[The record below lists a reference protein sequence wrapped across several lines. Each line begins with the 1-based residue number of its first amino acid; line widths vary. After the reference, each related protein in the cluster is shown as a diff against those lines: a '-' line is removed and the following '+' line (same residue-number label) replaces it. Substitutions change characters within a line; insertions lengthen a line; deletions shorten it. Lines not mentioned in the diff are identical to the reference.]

1 MTANTD
7 VAERLRSTV
16 AKELKQDISSITPE
30 HTLRGDLKL
39 NSLDAIE
46 LMFRIEEEFDLSI
59 PDDDM
64 QGFVKVGDVIDYL
77 QRRLSG
83 EPGAPA
89 PKAAATTPAAA
100 PAPPVFQDDRRG
112 AASDAG
118 AKSRRQEGQA
128 EGSAPSCLRR
138 HPGSASATFARSSA
152 ATSSDPTRSSFRASP
167 VWKRPGRGIW
177 PT

>member
-16 AKELKQDISSITPE
+16 AKELKQDVSSITPE

-89 PKAAATTPAAA
+89 PKAAATPSAAA
-100 PAPPVFQDDRRG
+100 PAPPVFKT
-112 AASDAG
+112 AAAAQRVTPAPKAAG
-118 AKSRRQEGQA
+118 ARPRATPAPKAAAKKAKPKAARR
-128 EGSAPSCLRR
+128 
-138 HPGSASATFARSSA
+138 
-152 ATSSDPTRSSFRASP
+152 RA
-167 VWKRPGRGIW
+167 
-177 PT
+177 

>member
-7 VAERLRSTV
+7 VAERLRATV
-16 AKELKQDISSITPE
+16 AKELKQDVSSITTE

-83 EPGAPA
+83 ESGAPA
-89 PKAAATTPAAA
+89 PKAAAAPAP
-100 PAPPVFQDDRRG
+100 PAPPVFKT
-112 AASDAG
+112 A
-118 AKSRRQEGQA
+118 
-128 EGSAPSCLRR
+128 
-138 HPGSASATFARSSA
+138 A
-152 ATSSDPTRSSFRASP
+152 ATQRETTAPKAAAARPRATP
-167 VWKRPGRGIW
+167 PPKAAVKKAKPKAARRRA
-177 PT
+177 

>member
-1 MTANTD
+1 MTAKTD

-16 AKELKQDISSITPE
+16 AKELKQDVSSITTE

-64 QGFVKVGDVIDYL
+64 QAFVKVGDVIDYL

-89 PKAAATTPAAA
+89 PKAAATPPAAA
-100 PAPPVFQDDRRG
+100 PPPPVFKTAAAAQRVTPAPKAAAKKAKPKAARR
-112 AASDAG
+112 
-118 AKSRRQEGQA
+118 
-128 EGSAPSCLRR
+128 
-138 HPGSASATFARSSA
+138 
-152 ATSSDPTRSSFRASP
+152 RA
-167 VWKRPGRGIW
+167 
-177 PT
+177 

>member
-1 MTANTD
+1 MTND
-7 VAERLRSTV
+7 VAERLRATV
-16 AKELKQDISSITPE
+16 AKELKQDVSSITPE

-83 EPGAPA
+83 EIAAPASKATPAPAATAPAPAVFKTAAAAQRGTPA
-89 PKAAATTPAAA
+89 PKAAAKKAKPKAA
-100 PAPPVFQDDRRG
+100 RR
-112 AASDAG
+112 
-118 AKSRRQEGQA
+118 R
-128 EGSAPSCLRR
+128 
-138 HPGSASATFARSSA
+138 
-152 ATSSDPTRSSFRASP
+152 
-167 VWKRPGRGIW
+167 V
-177 PT
+177 

>member
-7 VAERLRSTV
+7 VAERLRATV
-16 AKELKQDISSITPE
+16 AKELKQDVSSITTE

-83 EPGAPA
+83 ESGAPA
-89 PKAAATTPAAA
+89 AKAAAAPAA
-100 PAPPVFQDDRRG
+100 PAPPVFKT
-112 AASDAG
+112 A
-118 AKSRRQEGQA
+118 
-128 EGSAPSCLRR
+128 
-138 HPGSASATFARSSA
+138 A
-152 ATSSDPTRSSFRASP
+152 ATQRETTAPKAAAARPRATP
-167 VWKRPGRGIW
+167 PPKAAVKKAKPKAARRRA
-177 PT
+177 

>member
-16 AKELKQDISSITPE
+16 AKELKQDVSSITPE

-89 PKAAATTPAAA
+89 PKAAATPPAAA
-100 PAPPVFQDDRRG
+100 PAPPVFKTAAAAQRVTAAPKAAAKKAKPKAARR
-112 AASDAG
+112 
-118 AKSRRQEGQA
+118 
-128 EGSAPSCLRR
+128 
-138 HPGSASATFARSSA
+138 
-152 ATSSDPTRSSFRASP
+152 RA
-167 VWKRPGRGIW
+167 
-177 PT
+177 

>member
-7 VAERLRSTV
+7 VAERLRATV
-16 AKELKQDISSITPE
+16 AKELKQDVSSITTE

-83 EPGAPA
+83 ESGAPA
-89 PKAAATTPAAA
+89 PKAAAAPAA
-100 PAPPVFQDDRRG
+100 PAPPVFKT
-112 AASDAG
+112 A
-118 AKSRRQEGQA
+118 
-128 EGSAPSCLRR
+128 
-138 HPGSASATFARSSA
+138 A
-152 ATSSDPTRSSFRASP
+152 ATQRETTAPKAAAARPRATP
-167 VWKRPGRGIW
+167 PPKAAAKKAKPKAARRRA
-177 PT
+177 

>member
-7 VAERLRSTV
+7 VAERLRATV
-16 AKELKQDISSITPE
+16 AKELKQDVSSITTE

-83 EPGAPA
+83 ESGTPA
-89 PKAAATTPAAA
+89 PKAAAAPAA
-100 PAPPVFQDDRRG
+100 PAPPVFKT
-112 AASDAG
+112 A
-118 AKSRRQEGQA
+118 
-128 EGSAPSCLRR
+128 
-138 HPGSASATFARSSA
+138 A
-152 ATSSDPTRSSFRASP
+152 ATQRETAAPKAAAARPRATP
-167 VWKRPGRGIW
+167 PPKAAAKKAKPKAARRRA
-177 PT
+177 

>member
-16 AKELKQDISSITPE
+16 AKELKQDVSSITPE

-89 PKAAATTPAAA
+89 PKAAATPPAAA
-100 PAPPVFQDDRRG
+100 PAPPVFKTAAAAQRVTPAPKATG
-112 AASDAG
+112 A
-118 AKSRRQEGQA
+118 
-128 EGSAPSCLRR
+128 
-138 HPGSASATFARSSA
+138 
-152 ATSSDPTRSSFRASP
+152 
-167 VWKRPGRGIW
+167 RPGATPAPKAAAKKAKPKAARRRA
-177 PT
+177 

>member
-7 VAERLRSTV
+7 VAERLRATV
-16 AKELKQDISSITPE
+16 AKELKQDVSSITTE

-64 QGFVKVGDVIDYL
+64 QGFVKVGDVIEYL

-89 PKAAATTPAAA
+89 PKAAAA
-100 PAPPVFQDDRRG
+100 PAPPVFKTAAAAQRETPTPKAAAARPRATPPPKAAAKKAKPKAARR
-112 AASDAG
+112 
-118 AKSRRQEGQA
+118 
-128 EGSAPSCLRR
+128 
-138 HPGSASATFARSSA
+138 
-152 ATSSDPTRSSFRASP
+152 RA
-167 VWKRPGRGIW
+167 
-177 PT
+177 

>member
-16 AKELKQDISSITPE
+16 AKELKQDVSSITPE

-77 QRRLSG
+77 ERRLSG

-89 PKAAATTPAAA
+89 PKAVATPPAAA
-100 PAPPVFQDDRRG
+100 PAPPVFKTAAAAQRVTAAPKAAAKKAKPKAARR
-112 AASDAG
+112 
-118 AKSRRQEGQA
+118 
-128 EGSAPSCLRR
+128 
-138 HPGSASATFARSSA
+138 
-152 ATSSDPTRSSFRASP
+152 RA
-167 VWKRPGRGIW
+167 
-177 PT
+177 

>member
-7 VAERLRSTV
+7 VAERLRATV
-16 AKELKQDISSITPE
+16 AKELKQDVSSITTE

-83 EPGAPA
+83 ESGAPA
-89 PKAAATTPAAA
+89 PKAAAAPAA
-100 PAPPVFQDDRRG
+100 PAPPVFKT
-112 AASDAG
+112 A
-118 AKSRRQEGQA
+118 
-128 EGSAPSCLRR
+128 
-138 HPGSASATFARSSA
+138 A
-152 ATSSDPTRSSFRASP
+152 ATQRETAAPKAAAARPRATP
-167 VWKRPGRGIW
+167 PPKAAAKKAKPKAERRRA
-177 PT
+177 

>member
-1 MTANTD
+1 MTANID

-16 AKELKQDISSITPE
+16 AKELKQDVSSITLE

-77 QRRLSG
+77 QRRLGG

-89 PKAAATTPAAA
+89 PKAAPTPPAAA
-100 PAPPVFQDDRRG
+100 PPPPVFKTAAAAQRVTPAPKAAAKKAKPKAARR
-112 AASDAG
+112 
-118 AKSRRQEGQA
+118 
-128 EGSAPSCLRR
+128 
-138 HPGSASATFARSSA
+138 
-152 ATSSDPTRSSFRASP
+152 RA
-167 VWKRPGRGIW
+167 
-177 PT
+177 

>member
-16 AKELKQDISSITPE
+16 AKELKQDVSSITPE

-83 EPGAPA
+83 EPAAPA
-89 PKAAATTPAAA
+89 PKAAAA
-100 PAPPVFQDDRRG
+100 PAPPVFKTAAAAQRVAPAPKAAARPRATPAPKAAAKKAKPKAARR
-112 AASDAG
+112 
-118 AKSRRQEGQA
+118 
-128 EGSAPSCLRR
+128 
-138 HPGSASATFARSSA
+138 
-152 ATSSDPTRSSFRASP
+152 RA
-167 VWKRPGRGIW
+167 
-177 PT
+177 

>member
-1 MTANTD
+1 MTVKTD

-16 AKELKQDISSITPE
+16 AKELKQDVSSITTE

-64 QGFVKVGDVIDYL
+64 HAFVSVGDVIDYL

-89 PKAAATTPAAA
+89 PKPAPTPPPPGFKTAAAA
-100 PAPPVFQDDRRG
+100 
-112 AASDAG
+112 
-118 AKSRRQEGQA
+118 
-128 EGSAPSCLRR
+128 
-138 HPGSASATFARSSA
+138 
-152 ATSSDPTRSSFRASP
+152 
-167 VWKRPGRGIW
+167 
-177 PT
+177 

>member
-7 VAERLRSTV
+7 VAERLRATV
-16 AKELKQDISSITPE
+16 AKELKQDVSSITTE

-83 EPGAPA
+83 ESGAPA
-89 PKAAATTPAAA
+89 PKAAAAPAA
-100 PAPPVFQDDRRG
+100 PAPPVFKT
-112 AASDAG
+112 A
-118 AKSRRQEGQA
+118 
-128 EGSAPSCLRR
+128 
-138 HPGSASATFARSSA
+138 A
-152 ATSSDPTRSSFRASP
+152 ATQRETAAPKAAAARPRATP
-167 VWKRPGRGIW
+167 PPKAAVKKAKPKAARRRA
-177 PT
+177 

>member
-16 AKELKQDISSITPE
+16 AKELKQDVSSITPE

-83 EPGAPA
+83 EPGVPA
-89 PKAAATTPAAA
+89 PKAAATPPAAA
-100 PAPPVFQDDRRG
+100 PAPPVFKTTAAAQRVTPAPKAAAKKAKPKAARR
-112 AASDAG
+112 
-118 AKSRRQEGQA
+118 
-128 EGSAPSCLRR
+128 
-138 HPGSASATFARSSA
+138 
-152 ATSSDPTRSSFRASP
+152 RA
-167 VWKRPGRGIW
+167 
-177 PT
+177 

>member
-1 MTANTD
+1 MTANID

-16 AKELKQDISSITPE
+16 AKELKQDVSSITLE

-64 QGFVKVGDVIDYL
+64 QAFVKVGDVIDYL

-89 PKAAATTPAAA
+89 PKAAATPPAAA
-100 PAPPVFQDDRRG
+100 PPPPVFKTAAAAQRVTPAPKAAAKKAKPKAARR
-112 AASDAG
+112 
-118 AKSRRQEGQA
+118 
-128 EGSAPSCLRR
+128 
-138 HPGSASATFARSSA
+138 
-152 ATSSDPTRSSFRASP
+152 RA
-167 VWKRPGRGIW
+167 
-177 PT
+177 

>member
-7 VAERLRSTV
+7 VAERLRATV
-16 AKELKQDISSITPE
+16 AKELKQDVSSITPE

-100 PAPPVFQDDRRG
+100 PAPPVFKTAAAAQRVTPAPKAAAKKAKPKAARR
-112 AASDAG
+112 
-118 AKSRRQEGQA
+118 
-128 EGSAPSCLRR
+128 
-138 HPGSASATFARSSA
+138 
-152 ATSSDPTRSSFRASP
+152 RA
-167 VWKRPGRGIW
+167 
-177 PT
+177 

>member
-16 AKELKQDISSITPE
+16 AKELKQDVSSITPE

-89 PKAAATTPAAA
+89 PKAAATPPAAA
-100 PAPPVFQDDRRG
+100 PAPPVFKTTAATQRVTPAPKAAARKAKPKAARRG
-112 AASDAG
+112 A
-118 AKSRRQEGQA
+118 
-128 EGSAPSCLRR
+128 
-138 HPGSASATFARSSA
+138 
-152 ATSSDPTRSSFRASP
+152 
-167 VWKRPGRGIW
+167 
-177 PT
+177 

>member
-16 AKELKQDISSITPE
+16 AKELKQDVSSITPE

-89 PKAAATTPAAA
+89 PKAAAT
-100 PAPPVFQDDRRG
+100 PAPPVFKTAAAAQRVAPAPKAADAQSRATPSPKAAAKKAKPKAARR
-112 AASDAG
+112 
-118 AKSRRQEGQA
+118 
-128 EGSAPSCLRR
+128 
-138 HPGSASATFARSSA
+138 
-152 ATSSDPTRSSFRASP
+152 RA
-167 VWKRPGRGIW
+167 
-177 PT
+177 

>member
-1 MTANTD
+1 MTDNTD
-7 VAERLRSTV
+7 VAERLRATV
-16 AKELKQDISSITPE
+16 AKELKQDVSSITTE

-83 EPGAPA
+83 ESGAPA
-89 PKAAATTPAAA
+89 PKTAPAPAA
-100 PAPPVFQDDRRG
+100 PAPPVFKT
-112 AASDAG
+112 A
-118 AKSRRQEGQA
+118 
-128 EGSAPSCLRR
+128 
-138 HPGSASATFARSSA
+138 A
-152 ATSSDPTRSSFRASP
+152 ATQRETTAPKAAAARPRATP
-167 VWKRPGRGIW
+167 PPKAAAKKAKPKAARRRA
-177 PT
+177 

>member
-7 VAERLRSTV
+7 VAERLRTTV
-16 AKELKQDISSITPE
+16 AKELKQDVSSITTE

-83 EPGAPA
+83 ESGTPA
-89 PKAAATTPAAA
+89 PKAAAAPAA
-100 PAPPVFQDDRRG
+100 PAPPVFKT
-112 AASDAG
+112 A
-118 AKSRRQEGQA
+118 
-128 EGSAPSCLRR
+128 
-138 HPGSASATFARSSA
+138 A
-152 ATSSDPTRSSFRASP
+152 ATQRETAAPKAAAARPRATP
-167 VWKRPGRGIW
+167 PPKAAAKKAKPKAARRRA
-177 PT
+177 

>member
-1 MTANTD
+1 MTVKTD

-16 AKELKQDISSITPE
+16 AKELKQDVSSITTE

-46 LMFRIEEEFDLSI
+46 LMFRIEEEFNLSI

-64 QGFVKVGDVIDYL
+64 QAFVKVGDVIDYL

-89 PKAAATTPAAA
+89 PKAAATPPAA
-100 PAPPVFQDDRRG
+100 PPPVFKTAAAVQRVMPAPKAAAKKAKPKAARR
-112 AASDAG
+112 
-118 AKSRRQEGQA
+118 
-128 EGSAPSCLRR
+128 
-138 HPGSASATFARSSA
+138 
-152 ATSSDPTRSSFRASP
+152 RA
-167 VWKRPGRGIW
+167 
-177 PT
+177 

>member
-83 EPGAPA
+83 EPGALVPKAAAPPPAAASAPPVFKTAAAAQRVTPAPKDTGARPRPTPA
-89 PKAAATTPAAA
+89 PKAAAKKAKPKAA
-100 PAPPVFQDDRRG
+100 RR
-112 AASDAG
+112 
-118 AKSRRQEGQA
+118 
-128 EGSAPSCLRR
+128 
-138 HPGSASATFARSSA
+138 
-152 ATSSDPTRSSFRASP
+152 RA
-167 VWKRPGRGIW
+167 
-177 PT
+177 

>member
-7 VAERLRSTV
+7 VAERLRVTV
-16 AKELKQDISSITPE
+16 AKELKQDVSTITRE

-83 EPGAPA
+83 EPAAPA
-89 PKAAATTPAAA
+89 PPAAAAPAPPAAAA
-100 PAPPVFQDDRRG
+100 PAPPVFKTAAAAQRVTPAPKAAAAQSRATPAPKAAAKKAKPKAARR
-112 AASDAG
+112 
-118 AKSRRQEGQA
+118 
-128 EGSAPSCLRR
+128 
-138 HPGSASATFARSSA
+138 
-152 ATSSDPTRSSFRASP
+152 RA
-167 VWKRPGRGIW
+167 
-177 PT
+177 

>member
-1 MTANTD
+1 MTANID

-16 AKELKQDISSITPE
+16 AKELKQDVSSITLE

-77 QRRLSG
+77 QRRLGG

-89 PKAAATTPAAA
+89 PKAAATPPAAA
-100 PAPPVFQDDRRG
+100 PPPPVFKTAAAAQRVTPAPKAAAKKAKPKAARR
-112 AASDAG
+112 
-118 AKSRRQEGQA
+118 
-128 EGSAPSCLRR
+128 
-138 HPGSASATFARSSA
+138 
-152 ATSSDPTRSSFRASP
+152 RA
-167 VWKRPGRGIW
+167 
-177 PT
+177 

>member
-1 MTANTD
+1 MTANID

-16 AKELKQDISSITPE
+16 AKELKQDVSSITLE

-89 PKAAATTPAAA
+89 SKAAATPPPPVFKTAAAAQRVTPAPKAAAKKAKPKAA
-100 PAPPVFQDDRRG
+100 RR
-112 AASDAG
+112 
-118 AKSRRQEGQA
+118 
-128 EGSAPSCLRR
+128 
-138 HPGSASATFARSSA
+138 
-152 ATSSDPTRSSFRASP
+152 RA
-167 VWKRPGRGIW
+167 
-177 PT
+177 

>member
-7 VAERLRSTV
+7 VAARLRSTV
-16 AKELKQDISSITPE
+16 AKELKQDVSSITPE

-89 PKAAATTPAAA
+89 PKAAATPPAAA
-100 PAPPVFQDDRRG
+100 PAPPVFKT
-112 AASDAG
+112 AAAAQRVTPAPKAAG
-118 AKSRRQEGQA
+118 AGPRATPAPKAAAKKAKPKAARR
-128 EGSAPSCLRR
+128 R
-138 HPGSASATFARSSA
+138 
-152 ATSSDPTRSSFRASP
+152 
-167 VWKRPGRGIW
+167 V
-177 PT
+177 

>member
-1 MTANTD
+1 MTANID

-16 AKELKQDISSITPE
+16 AKELKQDVSSITTE

-64 QGFVKVGDVIDYL
+64 QAFVKVGDVIDYL

-89 PKAAATTPAAA
+89 PKAAATPPAAA
-100 PAPPVFQDDRRG
+100 PPPPVFKTAAAAQRVTPAPKAAAKKAKPKAARR
-112 AASDAG
+112 
-118 AKSRRQEGQA
+118 
-128 EGSAPSCLRR
+128 
-138 HPGSASATFARSSA
+138 
-152 ATSSDPTRSSFRASP
+152 RA
-167 VWKRPGRGIW
+167 
-177 PT
+177 

>member
-7 VAERLRSTV
+7 VAERLRATV
-16 AKELKQDISSITPE
+16 AKELKQDVSSITTE

-83 EPGAPA
+83 EAGAPA
-89 PKAAATTPAAA
+89 PKAAAAPAA
-100 PAPPVFQDDRRG
+100 PAPPVFKT
-112 AASDAG
+112 A
-118 AKSRRQEGQA
+118 
-128 EGSAPSCLRR
+128 
-138 HPGSASATFARSSA
+138 A
-152 ATSSDPTRSSFRASP
+152 ATQRETTAPKAAAARPRATP
-167 VWKRPGRGIW
+167 PPKAAAKKAKPKAARRRA
-177 PT
+177 